1 MSPDTELFLSING
14 FARSTPWLQPALL
27 AYANDGIVLFAALML
42 AGWWIAR
49 RRADPTAMAAA
60 LWVPVGMLI
69 ALGLNQ
75 MVGALVDEAR
85 PYAVLPDILVLANG
99 TTDPSFPSDH
109 AVIAGAV
116 TAGLCLVSRRLG
128 LVSLLAAALMAFS
141 RVYIA
146 AHYPLDVLAGL
157 LLGAG
162 VALLGFLLVRPLLV
176 PLVDR
181 LERTPVQPLL
191 TAGTPPTPPL
201 AVPADGR

>member
-1 MSPDTELFLSING
+1 MNPNTELFLSING
-14 FARSTPWLQPALL
+14 FARSTPWLQPVLL
-27 AYANDGIVLFAALML
+27 AYAKDGIVLFAALML
-42 AGWWIAR
+42 VGWWIAR

-60 LWVPVGMLI
+60 LWVPAGMLI

-75 MVGALVDEAR
+75 VIGALVDEAR
-85 PYAVLPDILVLANG
+85 PYAVLPDILVLADR

-116 TAGLCLVSRRLG
+116 TAGLFQVSRRLG
-128 LVSLLAAALMAFS
+128 VVSLLAAALMAFS

-162 VALLGFLLVRPLLV
+162 VTLLGFLLVRPLLV

-181 LERTPVQPLL
+181 LERTRVRPLL
-191 TAGTPPTPPL
+191 TAATLPSSPS